1 MDDIFERN
9 IKLVDYMEA
18 IGGLNAK
25 FDKRSK
31 LDGMYDIKIISY
43 MLYIICYISN
53 IKLLDD
59 GNPNSEEEF
68 DSEDE
73 TVAEQND
80 VNDMSLGGEALRD
93 HRKNSQESQPSQTSS
108 TSSNPHKK
116 NTKSQPSQMSSTSS
130 NPHQKNTKVLRNLQ
144 ISEGRTFENRRLREL
159 NMIRSRSQLDTPGVG
174 NCFIE
179 ALADQTRYFTF
190 YILYFL

>member
-108 TSSNPHKK
+108 TSSNPH
-116 NTKSQPSQMSSTSS
+116 
-130 NPHQKNTKVLRNLQ
+130 QKNTKVLRNLQ